1 MKKLLFLVLFAAP
14 FFCFAQTDTT
24 TQKQKITYCIAQVEH
39 DGSKFDINLDD
50 GSRGRNGSEIKD
62 SNGKT
67 MKFDTRISA
76 LNYITQL
83 GWTLVS
89 SYTLKG
95 TTLEVIAFVFKRP
108 VNQ

>member
-14 FFCFAQTDTT
+14 FFCFAQTDTAT
-24 TQKQKITYCIAQVEH
+24 HKQKIAYCIAQVEH
-39 DGSKFDINLDD
+39 DGSKFDINFDD
-50 GSRGRNGSEIKD
+50 GSRGKNGSEIKD
-62 SNGKT
+62 SQGKT
-67 MKFDTRISA
+67 MKFDSRITA
-76 LNYITQL
+76 LNYVTQL

-95 TTLEVIAFVFKRP
+95 TTREVIAFVFQRP